1 MVQENKPKKVTRD
14 EYFEIVKN
22 SGRVPVKGEYEIIPL
37 DLSRF
42 SLEEITKKI
51 VNANFT
57 NVIDESG
64 KNITLFSHMSL
75 KREMEFAKRC
85 NFRNVI
91 MEAYLGYAYSDEQLA
106 FLTYCEEDTI
116 LYLFTDK
123 DKYERNRDK
132 AIKEMEG

>member
-22 SGRVPVKGEYEIIPL
+22 SGRVPAKGEYEIIPL

-42 SLEEITKKI
+42 SLKEITKKI

-57 NVIDESG
+57 NVIEES
-64 KNITLFSHMSL
+64 NETITLFSHMSL

-85 NFRNVI
+85 DFRNVI
-91 MEAYLGYAYSDEQLA
+91 IDAYLGYSYSDEELA
-106 FLTYCEEDTI
+106 FLTYCEEDAI

-123 DKYERNRDK
+123 DKYERSRNK
-132 AIKEMEG
+132 TIKEMEE